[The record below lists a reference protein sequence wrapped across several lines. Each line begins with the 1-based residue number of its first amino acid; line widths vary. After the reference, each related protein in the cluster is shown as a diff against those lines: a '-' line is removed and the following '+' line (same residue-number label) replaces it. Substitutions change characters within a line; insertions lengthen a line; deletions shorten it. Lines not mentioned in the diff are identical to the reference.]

1 MKKNT
6 FMKTND
12 IGIDVKYTV
21 LAIIEGEHK
30 YTIYTNYMPSDT
42 NELGIRLL
50 VGEVIEDNPFTVI
63 DVDNEIKNEI
73 LNDFMDRL
81 IEEEEKE

>member
-1 MKKNT
+1 
-6 FMKTND
+6 
-12 IGIDVKYTV
+12 
-21 LAIIEGEHK
+21 
-30 YTIYTNYMPSDT
+30 MPSDT

-63 DVDNEIKNEI
+63 DVDSDTKNEI

-81 IEEEEKE
+81 IEEEEEE